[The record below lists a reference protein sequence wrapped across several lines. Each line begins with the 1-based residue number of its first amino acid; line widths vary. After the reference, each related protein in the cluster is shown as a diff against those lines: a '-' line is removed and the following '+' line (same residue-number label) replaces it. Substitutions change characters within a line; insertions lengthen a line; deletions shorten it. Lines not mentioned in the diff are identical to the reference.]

1 MLAREEMIRMHAQTV
16 AVVGAS
22 SGIGLAVA
30 RWAAARDAAVVML
43 SRSRERLERAAESV
57 PGSSVRALVMDM
69 LEREVVD
76 SVIGSLGTIDHLVLT
91 AVADELSSRAPVRE
105 LTNDQLER
113 SFDKLRGFVN
123 VIRAAVPRLAPR
135 GSITLV
141 TGASAVKP
149 PREGFSVLAAASGA
163 LVSFGK
169 ALALELSPIRVNV
182 LMSGVVDT
190 AIHAARREQMKE
202 WAEKE
207 LLVRRFGA
215 PEDIAQAIGLLLTN
229 PYVTAST
236 LTVDGGFTAL

>member
-1 MLAREEMIRMHAQTV
+1 MHAQTV

-69 LEREVVD
+69 LKREVVD

>member
-1 MLAREEMIRMHAQTV
+1 MSTLAQQTV

-22 SGIGLAVA
+22 SGIGLGVA
-30 RWAAARDAAVVML
+30 RWAAARDASVVMI

-57 PGSSVRALVMDM
+57 LGGSVRALAMDM

-76 SVIGSLGTIDHLVLT
+76 AVIGSLGAIDHLVLT

-105 LTNDQLER
+105 LTNDQVER
-113 SFDKLRGFVN
+113 TFDKLRGFVN
-123 VIRAAVPRLAPR
+123 VIRAAVPRFAPR

-141 TGASAVKP
+141 TGASALKP

-190 AIHAARREQMKE
+190 AIHAARREQVKE

-207 LLVRRFGA
+207 LLVRRFGE
-215 PEDIAQAIGLLLTN
+215 PEDIAQAIGLLMTN

>member
-1 MLAREEMIRMHAQTV
+1 MHAQTV

-236 LTVDGGFTAL
+236 LTLDGGFTAL